1 MNYKKSVTTIN
12 GYEATFYKLNNDGE
26 DAHFY
31 SGNGLPIGIYDT
43 FLELISSK
51 YKITNLSFRASWE
64 KMHNAKKQIKW
75 ETYADDL
82 IEFIEKNYD
91 KPIVGLGH
99 SQGGNATIVAA
110 FKRPD
115 LFKELIIIDPVSVT
129 KSQEIRI
136 KLLPYFIKKHL
147 EPLKSTLKKQT
158 IWETE
163 TELFNFLRK
172 LPFYKRIKDENLKV
186 FAKNCLE
193 NKNGKLQL
201 IFPIDWEAA
210 NYALPINLDKVI
222 TNLKM
227 PIKIIAGKPS
237 VFFNQKVRKN
247 WGKILNEE
255 QFIVNDNFGHL
266 IPLEAPEFCAEMVL
280 KNKNYQEQV

>member
-1 MNYKKSVTTIN
+1 MTYKKSVITIN
-12 GYEATFYKLNNDGE
+12 DWKATFYKLNNDGE
-26 DAHFY
+26 NAHFY
-31 SGNGLPIGIYDT
+31 SGNGLPIGVYQP
-43 FLELISSK
+43 FLEIISKK
-51 YKITNLSFRASWE
+51 YCVTNLSFRASWD
-64 KMHNAKKQIKW
+64 KMGNAKNQTNW

-82 IEFIEKNYD
+82 IAFIENHYN

-110 FKRPD
+110 YKRPD

-136 KLLPYFIKKHL
+136 KLIPYFIKKHL
-147 EPLKSTLKKQT
+147 EPFKSTLKKQT

-163 TELFNFLRK
+163 TEFYNFLRK
-172 LPFYKRIKDENLKV
+172 SPAYKRIKDENLKI

-201 IFPIDWEAA
+201 IFPKDWESS
-210 NYALPINLDKVI
+210 NYALPINLDKII

-237 VFFNQKVRKN
+237 VFFNQKIRRRWK
-247 WGKILNEE
+247 KILCEE
-255 QFIVNDNFGHL
+255 QFIENNNFGHL
-266 IPLEAPEFCAEMVL
+266 IPLEAPEFCTEMVL
-280 KNKNYQEQV
+280 KNKNYR

>member
-1 MNYKKSVTTIN
+1 MNYKKSEITIN
-12 GYEATFYKLNNDGE
+12 GNEATFYNLNNVGE

-31 SGNGLPIGIYDT
+31 SGNGLPIGVYDP

-51 YKITNLSFRASWE
+51 YKITNLSFRASWD
-64 KMHNAKKQIKW
+64 KMYNAKKQIKW

-82 IEFIEKNYD
+82 IEFIEKYYK

-110 FKRPD
+110 HKRPD

-136 KLLPYFIKKHL
+136 KLIPYFIKKHL
-147 EPLKSTLKKQT
+147 EPFKSTLKKQT

-172 LPFYKRIKDENLKV
+172 LPAYKRIKDENLII
-186 FAKNCLE
+186 FSKNCLE

-201 IFPIDWEAA
+201 IFPVDWEAA
-210 NYALPINLDKVI
+210 NFALPINLDNI
-222 TNLKM
+222 IANLKM

-237 VFFNQKVRKN
+237 VFFNQKIRN
-247 WGKILNEE
+247 SWGKILKEE
-255 QFIVNDNFGHL
+255 QFVINQNFGHL
-266 IPLEAPEFCAEMVL
+266 IPLEAPEFCSEIL
-280 KNKNYQEQV
+280 LGNKNYC

>member
-1 MNYKKSVTTIN
+1 MNYKKSLIIIN
-12 GYEATFYKLNNDGE
+12 NLEATYYKLNNDGE
-26 DAHFY
+26 NAHFY
-31 SGNGLPIGIYDT
+31 SGNGLPIGVYEP
-43 FLELISSK
+43 FLEIISKK
-51 YKITNLSFRASWE
+51 YCITNLSFRATWD
-64 KMHNAKKQIKW
+64 KMSNAKNQINW

-82 IEFIEKNYD
+82 IEFIENHYD

-110 FKRPD
+110 YKRPD

-136 KLLPYFIKKHL
+136 KLIPYFIKKHL
-147 EPLKSTLKKQT
+147 EPFKSTLKKQT
-158 IWETE
+158 IWKTE

-172 LPFYKRIKDENLKV
+172 LPAYKRINDENLSI

-201 IFPIDWEAA
+201 IFPVDWEAA
-210 NYALPINLDKVI
+210 NFALPINLDSI
-222 TNLKM
+222 IANLKM

-237 VFFNQKVRKN
+237 VFFNQKIREN
-247 WGKILNEE
+247 WKKILTDE
-255 QFIVNDNFGHL
+255 QFFVNNNYGHL
-266 IPLEAPEFCAEMVL
+266 IPLEAPDYCAEMVL
-280 KNKNYQEQV
+280 KI